1 MRILVVEDEHKIANA
16 IKRGL
21 EQESYAVDV
30 CYDADSGLSGVLADD
45 YDVVI
50 LDRMLPG
57 SMDGVG
63 VCKEI
68 RAAGNHTPILFLTAK
83 DQVRDRVAGLDA
95 GADDY
100 LVKPFAFEELLAR
113 IRALLRR
120 PHETENT
127 ILEVDD
133 LVLDPAAFMVSRAGM
148 QISLSRREF
157 ALLEYLMR
165 NQNRVLSKDAIMSH
179 VWDFDADILPNTV
192 EVYMGYLRNKIEK
205 PFRSSKPLIHTQ
217 RGFGYVFGI
226 KQ

>member
-1 MRILVVEDEHKIANA
+1 MRILVIEDEHKIANA

-30 CYDADSGLSGVLADD
+30 CYDADSGLSSVLADD
-45 YDVVI
+45 YDTII

-57 SMDGVG
+57 TMDGVG

-127 ILEVDD
+127 ILEVAD
-133 LVLDPAAFMVSRAGM
+133 LVLDPAAFMVTRAGT

-165 NQNRVLSKDAIMSH
+165 NQNRVLSKDAIMGH

-205 PFRSSKPLIHTQ
+205 PFRGSEPLIHTQ

-226 KQ
+226 KR